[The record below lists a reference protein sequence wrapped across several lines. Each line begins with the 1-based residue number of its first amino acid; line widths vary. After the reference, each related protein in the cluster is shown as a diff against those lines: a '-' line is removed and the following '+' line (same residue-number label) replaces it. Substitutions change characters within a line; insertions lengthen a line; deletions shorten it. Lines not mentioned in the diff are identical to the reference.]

1 MRLLL
6 SLLPWRRDRETI
18 RRRESTILSIRR
30 FEAMRSQIR
39 IGGRRPQ
46 ASKPSSARC
55 PGPAKKRWPS
65 LSASRTL
72 TLGPSTRLPKTLV
85 CPNSTSRYG
94 GPTLENRN
102 GHWCW
107 TPEETLRWHS
117 RSTPEAED
125 GDHGPAD
132 RDWLGY
138 VEGLR
143 RTGER

>member
-6 SLLPWRRDRETI
+6 SLLPRRRDRETI
-18 RRRESTILSIRR
+18 RRRL
-30 FEAMRSQIR
+30 MY
-39 IGGRRPQ
+39 GR
-46 ASKPSSARC
+46 SSAAT

-117 RSTPEAED
+117 KFTSEAAG
-125 GDHGPAD
+125 GDRGPAG

-138 VEGLR
+138 IDGAAR
-143 RTGER
+143 RQRREEMEVCKRIEKV